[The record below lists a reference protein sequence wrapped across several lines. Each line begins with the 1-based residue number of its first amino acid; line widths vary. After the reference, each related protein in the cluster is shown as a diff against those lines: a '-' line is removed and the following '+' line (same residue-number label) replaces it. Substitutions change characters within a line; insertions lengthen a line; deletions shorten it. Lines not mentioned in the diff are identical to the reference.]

1 MIFLLQA
8 GVLVSNAPAHHFQA
22 ATAPADHFLG
32 EPSKL
37 IMVKNFCLPIP
48 LSHLI
53 SVLFWLDLK
62 FIFNVLCVDAT
73 LWADNS
79 VSHTKS

>member
-1 MIFLLQA
+1 MISWFFLLQA

-37 IMVKNFCLPIP
+37 IIVKKILPTYSTYLP
-48 LSHLI
+48 YLSA
-53 SVLFWLDLK
+53 
-62 FIFNVLCVDAT
+62 VDAT

-79 VSHTKS
+79 VSQTKS